1 MQTCGCI
8 IAMTRTRNG
17 TDALN
22 QLEELLMAT
31 SSGVASHGVSGG
43 QNERRRVSRGWKYT
57 RMMRRLA
64 GLIFCDA
71 IEMETQG
78 MMTVLQTLLWWGL
91 LCYLLR
97 TSSAPSCFH
106 SMVKKDKRGLNF
118 SGSTLATESEHY
130 VWCSDSVQTKG
141 MSSSQH
147 LQDNH
152 CRL

>member
-1 MQTCGCI
+1 MYNQDTKWHRCIESARRITYGNEFWCRFTWSVRWSEREKAREQRLKIYKDDEETGC
-8 IAMTRTRNG
+8 
-17 TDALN
+17 L
-22 QLEELLMAT
+22 
-31 SSGVASHGVSGG
+31 
-43 QNERRRVSRGWKYT
+43 
-57 RMMRRLA
+57 

-71 IEMETQG
+71 MKMETQG

-118 SGSTLATESEHY
+118 SDPTLAKSLATKSEHY